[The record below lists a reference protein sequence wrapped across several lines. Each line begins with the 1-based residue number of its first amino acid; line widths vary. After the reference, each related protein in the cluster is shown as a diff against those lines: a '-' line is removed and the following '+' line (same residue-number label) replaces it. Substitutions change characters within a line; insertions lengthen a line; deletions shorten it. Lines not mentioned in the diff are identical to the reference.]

1 MKGLINKAGIAC
13 TAVLLTLATA
23 IPFVVISSDV
33 SAQEITSAITGTVLL
48 PNGQP
53 ATGAS
58 AVVTDSRDGRRQT
71 SSADDRGIV
80 HFRSVSP
87 GGPYTIRITAEGY
100 EDLMITDLY
109 TDVAGTSSFT
119 VALETAS
126 ADIEE
131 ITVTAAQ
138 IETIVTASGPSSSF
152 TLQQINDLPS
162 TQRQIRDII
171 RVDPRVSLGETGDG
185 GDQSGAISCLG
196 GSSRTNSFTVDGVRA
211 TDAFGLNL
219 SGNLSRFTFP
229 IPFDTVAAAA
239 VEFAPVSVEYGQFSG
254 CNVNVVTKSGEN
266 EFHGGAFYLFNDDGM
281 TNDKIDGEK
290 FDQGTYERENY
301 GVEFSGPIIKDKL
314 FFYGAYEKFET
325 ASVNVYGSADDPTFP
340 RSNTDFTT
348 AELNQIKD
356 ILISKYDRDPG
367 DPVRNLP
374 VESERYFARID
385 WNINDDHRLEGT
397 YASVEEAT
405 TISDDIEG
413 SRGGYTFSD
422 NFHARGSDSETY
434 ALRLYSDWTDRLS
447 TELRYSTQDVIDL
460 QNPVG
465 GGEAVDP
472 EPKPRI
478 AIGDGG
484 IFFGEFGGQEFVS
497 GPGTF
502 RSANKLETSKDQF
515 KFKADYQWGDHLIT
529 AGYEYETLDVYNL
542 FIINGTG
549 TIFFDSIAS
558 LDAGTAT
565 EVRMGVSYT
574 RDPNDAAAIY
584 TRDIHSVFLQD
595 KWDISD
601 RAQLIFGLRYDWYTS
616 DDLPLLNDNYVA
628 RYGFSNQVGFDG
640 LDAIQPRIGFN
651 YTLPD
656 SWGDTRMSLGFGV
669 FSGNDPTVWGGALG
683 VGQTAGIFGAT
694 DCTAADLQVLNNN
707 TFTGIPE
714 CVLASGQ
721 DQALATL
728 GAVNAT
734 DPNLDLPTVNRYSFG
749 LEHNTSF
756 ESDFLSDWNLRFDVI
771 YSDLKNQVDFIDLSM
786 TQTGTLPDGRP
797 SFTPVDPLK
806 DDCDATFN
814 GIRQGFS
821 NVTADCF
828 GANQDIFFTNKPGDG
843 GYTFTTSIQ
852 ASKTFDWS
860 DAGQTNITAGYS
872 YNESEVANPGN
883 SFTASGN
890 HRSVVYRELENPTV
904 GPSYRN
910 TPHNFVISA
919 TVSNEFWSGYR
930 SSVTAFFQRRK
941 GAPVSAV
948 YFGDPYADAVGD
960 QSDEARYLLY
970 VPTDENDP
978 IVTWADDSASQFF
991 AWADRVGLKRGAI
1004 APKGAIDEP
1013 WQSDLDIRFQ
1023 QEIPF
1028 FGRAKGK
1035 IYLDIENFLNLMSSS
1050 GGTKKY
1056 IDTTDILSA
1065 VGIVEA
1071 DLDADNN
1078 QYIYS
1083 GFSEPTM
1090 TPDSWDSLYRIQ
1102 LGVRVDF

>member
-1 MKGLINKAGIAC
+1 
-13 TAVLLTLATA
+13 
-23 IPFVVISSDV
+23 
-33 SAQEITSAITGTVLL
+33 
-48 PNGQP
+48 
-53 ATGAS
+53 
-58 AVVTDSRDGRRQT
+58 
-71 SSADDRGIV
+71 
-80 HFRSVSP
+80 
-87 GGPYTIRITAEGY
+87 
-100 EDLMITDLY
+100 
-109 TDVAGTSSFT
+109 
-119 VALETAS
+119 
-126 ADIEE
+126 
-131 ITVTAAQ
+131 
-138 IETIVTASGPSSSF
+138 
-152 TLQQINDLPS
+152 
-162 TQRQIRDII
+162 
-171 RVDPRVSLGETGDG
+171 
-185 GDQSGAISCLG
+185 
-196 GSSRTNSFTVDGVRA
+196 
-211 TDAFGLNL
+211 
-219 SGNLSRFTFP
+219 
-229 IPFDTVAAAA
+229 
-239 VEFAPVSVEYGQFSG
+239 
-254 CNVNVVTKSGEN
+254 
-266 EFHGGAFYLFNDDGM
+266 
-281 TNDKIDGEK
+281 
-290 FDQGTYERENY
+290 
-301 GVEFSGPIIKDKL
+301 
-314 FFYGAYEKFET
+314 
-325 ASVNVYGSADDPTFP
+325 
-340 RSNTDFTT
+340 
-348 AELNQIKD
+348 
-356 ILISKYDRDPG
+356 
-367 DPVRNLP
+367 
-374 VESERYFARID
+374 
-385 WNINDDHRLEGT
+385 
-397 YASVEEAT
+397 
-405 TISDDIEG
+405 
-413 SRGGYTFSD
+413 
-422 NFHARGSDSETY
+422 
-434 ALRLYSDWTDRLS
+434 
-447 TELRYSTQDVIDL
+447 
-460 QNPVG
+460 
-465 GGEAVDP
+465 
-472 EPKPRI
+472 
-478 AIGDGG
+478 
-484 IFFGEFGGQEFVS
+484 
-497 GPGTF
+497 
-502 RSANKLETSKDQF
+502 
-515 KFKADYQWGDHLIT
+515 
-529 AGYEYETLDVYNL
+529 
-542 FIINGTG
+542 
-549 TIFFDSIAS
+549 
-558 LDAGTAT
+558 
-565 EVRMGVSYT
+565 
-574 RDPNDAAAIY
+574 
-584 TRDIHSVFLQD
+584 
-595 KWDISD
+595 
-601 RAQLIFGLRYDWYTS
+601 
-616 DDLPLLNDNYVA
+616 
-628 RYGFSNQVGFDG
+628 
-640 LDAIQPRIGFN
+640 
-651 YTLPD
+651 
-656 SWGDTRMSLGFGV
+656 MSLGFGV
-669 FSGNDPTVWGGALG
+669 FSGNDPTVWFSNAYQNFGGALG